1 VKSQQ
6 IWLAIVLALALRF
19 PPSAGAVP
27 IRLIDVIPNVFSSET
42 GQQSESSL
50 AVNPTN
56 VNQVVLHS
64 GFTNYYRTGDSGASW
79 SLFQNISNNDASLD
93 WSPGGNA
100 YTSLMTNFFNPPA
113 TISTFTSAN
122 PVTGPN
128 FTLLNTS
135 VYTPTSNSNPQNN
148 IPDQPWVVTTR
159 VGGTDRI
166 YVGFNDLSAFPGR
179 TASVRFS
186 IDGGTT
192 WNNEVIERVTP
203 SGNQD
208 APAVR
213 VAAIGERIY
222 AVFSRW
228 TATLPNGD
236 RTATIVVVR
245 DDTGVTGGPGT
256 RFQALGANGSTVIAG
271 ITVPFGGTSLGAE
284 RLGSGLSIAVD
295 PNNPNKL
302 FVAAEMVLS
311 GSPRILVMRS
321 LNGGQTWTQVFTTTV
336 ASGLPALS
344 ITANGTVG
352 LLYTTLENGMLLTHF
367 LQTTNDF
374 ATRQDEVL
382 SQFVNNNPA
391 IAGNPYI
398 GDFQDLEAIDNV
410 FFGTFSA
417 SNNANGTLA
426 LFPQG
431 ITFLR
436 NFTGTPNQSNF
447 QLTNLAGGNVSSS
460 IDPFFFSEAAIFAV
474 PEPAALILLG
484 LGLIGLVASRRSFSW
499 FDTENRTD
507 SLVSRGREDAPNERR
522 RQQPFK
528 KGCTP

>member
-1 VKSQQ
+1 MKSQQ
-6 IWLAIVLALALRF
+6 IWLAIMLALALRF

-27 IRLIDVIPNVFSSET
+27 IRLIDVIPNNLSGET

-113 TISTFTSAN
+113 TISTFTSTN

-166 YVGFNDLSAFPGR
+166 YVGFNDLSSFPGR

-186 IDGGTT
+186 TDGGMT

-203 SGNQD
+203 TGSQD

-213 VAAIGERIY
+213 IAAVGDRIY

-228 TATLPNGD
+228 TATLPGGD

-245 DDTGVTGGPGT
+245 DDNGVTGGPGT
-256 RFQALGANGSTVIAG
+256 RFQALGANGSAVVTG

-302 FVAAEMVLS
+302 FVAAEMVS
-311 GSPRILVMRS
+311 AGSPRIIVMRS
-321 LNGGQTWTQVFTTTV
+321 LNGGQSWTQVFATTI

-344 ITANGTVG
+344 VAANGTVG
-352 LLYTTLENGMLLTHF
+352 LLYTSLENGMLVTHF
-367 LQTTNDF
+367 LQTSNDF
-374 ATRQDEVL
+374 VTRQDEVL
-382 SQFVNNNPA
+382 SQFVNNNPP

-398 GDFQDLEAIDNV
+398 GDFQDLQAVDNI
-410 FFGTFSA
+410 FFGSFSA

-426 LFPQG
+426 FFPQG
-431 ITFLR
+431 ITLLR
-436 NFTGTPNQSNF
+436 NFTGTPNQANF
-447 QLTNLAGGNVSSS
+447 QLTNLAGGIVSAS
-460 IDPFFFSEAAIFAV
+460 IDPFFFTEAAIFGV
-474 PEPAALILLG
+474 PEPATLILLG
-484 LGLIGLVASRRSFSW
+484 FGLMALAAVGRKKLLK
-499 FDTENRTD
+499 RT
-507 SLVSRGREDAPNERR
+507 
-522 RQQPFK
+522 
-528 KGCTP
+528 